1 MSKDNYLSY
10 DDTNGVTLTASKIT
24 LKSDT
29 INQVSS
35 TNKAIDITYNKVTAT
50 SINTTTLN
58 DTNVATLLST
68 ISSLKKY
75 HNDEIARKYAIL
87 KNELTTSTTKQI
99 VSGDYI
105 YATSSNSIILDYV
118 VPNMHFMSI
127 SSSLSN
133 DNLSSMDMIE
143 STSDFG
149 ASGCKIYRIL
159 NSNNPNFISQT
170 YLTKFST
177 VSSIS
182 ATLSSSFSLYT
193 DGPTVTTNYLA

>member
-105 YATSSNSIILDYV
+105 YATN
-118 VPNMHFMSI
+118 
-127 SSSLSN
+127 
-133 DNLSSMDMIE
+133 
-143 STSDFG
+143 
-149 ASGCKIYRIL
+149 
-159 NSNNPNFISQT
+159 
-170 YLTKFST
+170 
-177 VSSIS
+177 
-182 ATLSSSFSLYT
+182 
-193 DGPTVTTNYLA
+193 TNYFRLCCP